1 MATIIEH
8 ADIVEQWVSVSDPVQ
23 DLKEAHLYDELVSVV
38 EASTSSVSVLYRGS
52 RHSSVIDKPTIDYTG
67 RLSSWSTDLEVAQT
81 FAGENGVVLEWQTPS
96 APLLDIRAFNK
107 YESEVIAHF
116 VLWVRRTVL
125 SSFNRMNSSSL
136 HCKVKRLVSYLCSL

>member
-8 ADIVEQWVSVSDPVQ
+8 ADIIEQWVSVSDPVQ

-52 RHSSVIDKPTIDYTG
+52 HHTSVIDKPTIDYTG

-96 APLLDIRAFNK
+96 APLLDIRSFNK
-107 YESEVIAHF
+107 YESEVIAAG
-116 VLWVRRTVL
+116 RTFCVVGEKDGL
-125 SSFNRMNSSSL
+125 I
-136 HCKVKRLVSYLCSL
+136 LVQ